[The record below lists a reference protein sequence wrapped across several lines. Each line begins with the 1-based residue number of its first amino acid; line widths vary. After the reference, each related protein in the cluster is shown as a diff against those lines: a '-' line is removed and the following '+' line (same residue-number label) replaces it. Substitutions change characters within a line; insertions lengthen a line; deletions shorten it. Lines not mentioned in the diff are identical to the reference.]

1 MADEPAQLVRETAAW
16 LEREMAKAIADRGSC
31 AVCLSGGKTPEPVYR
46 ALAAGSSVE
55 WGRVDVFFGDERAVP
70 PDHPQSNYRMVY
82 SALLSRVPVPARQIH
97 RMEAERPDR
106 DASAREYERA
116 LPATARR
123 PPSRHGLGWAHGIA
137 VSRVGRAGRAVS
149 PGGAGGRGRRRRPSG
164 LTITAPGDRSRAQ
177 GSRDGGR
184 RGQGG
189 PGRAAPT
196 RAHLTEGVPVQLAR
210 RGLLVSR
217 SGRRRTAAGAAGA
230 GVIVLA
236 GDVGGTNARLG
247 LVELN
252 GQAARIATERTLSV
266 SRDYPGLSPIVRRFC
281 EETSSRPERAC
292 IAIACPIVDG
302 DCIAPNLPWT
312 VNALQLAADIGIP
325 DTAIINDFVAV
336 GYGIAL
342 LGPAGLATLQQG
354 ETTSHGTIALLG
366 AGTGLGQGFLVWD
379 RDHYQIL
386 PSEGGHA
393 DFAARGEVEAGLL
406 RFLEQKFHRVSWERL
421 LSGAGI
427 VNIYAICCP
436 RGCRRSRPRSGR
448 KCSGKI
454 PPRSFPGTA

>member
-1 MADEPAQLVRETAAW
+1 M
-16 LEREMAKAIADRGSC
+16 
-31 AVCLSGGKTPEPVYR
+31 
-46 ALAAGSSVE
+46 
-55 WGRVDVFFGDERAVP
+55 
-70 PDHPQSNYRMVY
+70 
-82 SALLSRVPVPARQIH
+82 
-97 RMEAERPDR
+97 
-106 DASAREYERA
+106 
-116 LPATARR
+116 
-123 PPSRHGLGWAHGIA
+123 
-137 VSRVGRAGRAVS
+137 
-149 PGGAGGRGRRRRPSG
+149 
-164 LTITAPGDRSRAQ
+164 
-177 GSRDGGR
+177 
-184 RGQGG
+184 
-189 PGRAAPT
+189 
-196 RAHLTEGVPVQLAR
+196 
-210 RGLLVSR
+210 
-217 SGRRRTAAGAAGA
+217 
-230 GVIVLA
+230 IVLA

-252 GQAARIATERTLSV
+252 GQAARIATERRYV

-342 LGPAGLATLQQG
+342 LGPADLATLQQG

-427 VNIYAICCP
+427 VNIYDYLLSAGVSPEQTSVREEMQREDPAAVISRHGLNRTDCLSDRTLDLFAGILGAQAGNLALSVVAKGGVYLAGGIAP
-436 RGCRRSRPRSGR
+436 RIVQRLASGPFLAAFRDKGRLSDLLCR
-448 KCSGKI
+448 I
-454 PPRSFPGTA
+454 PVHVIMNPSVGLLGAAAVAARMD